1 MNPKIISI
9 EGNIGSGKSTI
20 VHNLEKKLE
29 HNKKYV
35 FLREPVDIWQTIKDT
50 YGKTILEKFYEDQ
63 EKYAF
68 AFQVMAYATR
78 SAILQEAIRNN
89 PDCKYI
95 LCERSLEA
103 DNQIFAKML
112 NDDNNYEDSDSI
124 ELETFGASDVTQL
137 SWIQLLNAYSCTEC
151 GRCTSECPA
160 NLSGKKLSP
169 RKIMMDTRDR
179 LTEISKKRKAKSEKK
194 FKGDGKKLLG
204 DYIST
209 EEIWACTS
217 CNACVESCPIDID
230 PLSIIMSMRQYLVLE
245 KSAAPYDLNNM
256 MNNIENNGAP
266 WPFNQEDR
274 TNWIN

>member
-112 NDDNNYEDSDSI
+112 NDDNKMESVEYEIYEYFYKTRKQDMDLDAVI
-124 ELETFGASDVTQL
+124 YIDADATVC
-137 SWIQLLNAYSCTEC
+137 LN
-151 GRCTSECPA
+151 RI
-160 NLSGKKLSP
+160 KK
-169 RKIMMDTRDR
+169 RDR
-179 LTEISKKRKAKSEKK
+179 NGETNISLDYLQSCKDYHDNWLLDNKETLRHNVTRFKKNEIVDVQTICNSNKLKVLHVNANQDASYNTEDDNDIGNKWLTIVQ
-194 FKGDGKKLLG
+194 
-204 DYIST
+204 DYI
-209 EEIWACTS
+209 
-217 CNACVESCPIDID
+217 DI
-230 PLSIIMSMRQYLVLE
+230 L
-245 KSAAPYDLNNM
+245 
-256 MNNIENNGAP
+256 
-266 WPFNQEDR
+266 
-274 TNWIN
+274 